1 MSDDLVARLTGEV
14 PFDSVNGVVDEI
26 AVKQTFADSHDRIE
40 SLQSEVARLQESEAA
55 WKQSAQAAG
64 EAAKMDDVGTLLRE
78 RNALQSELAAANA
91 RIIALMDLMLKDEAE
106 LATVKAENEKLRRDA
121 ERYRWL
127 AADGD
132 RAQALL
138 TRLSGHEVEHAI
150 DAALGS
156 QPEGSQVAPGA
167 DEDDGPLCKNCGDL
181 GVKREGFS
189 IVPCPVCRVF
199 ALQSEQPKEGG

>member
-1 MSDDLVARLTGEV
+1 
-14 PFDSVNGVVDEI
+14 
-26 AVKQTFADSHDRIE
+26 
-40 SLQSEVARLQESEAA
+40 
-55 WKQSAQAAG
+55 
-64 EAAKMDDVGTLLRE
+64 MDDVGTLLRE

-167 DEDDGPLCKNCGDL
+167 DEIKAERD
-181 GVKREGFS
+181 
-189 IVPCPVCRVF
+189 
-199 ALQSEQPKEGG
+199 ALIYAVARKFPGESRFQTALRYITEAENRSAQCTGEAALPPKEGG

>member
-1 MSDDLVARLTGEV
+1 MSDDLVARLRGCARGPEGLA
-14 PFDSVNGVVDEI
+14 NK
-26 AVKQTFADSHDRIE
+26 AADRIE
-40 SLQSEVARLQESEAA
+40 SLQSE
-55 WKQSAQAAG
+55 
-64 EAAKMDDVGTLLRE
+64 
-78 RNALQSELAAANA
+78 
-91 RIIALMDLMLKDEAE
+91 
-106 LATVKAENEKLRRDA
+106 LATVKDENAKLRRDA

-167 DEDDGPLCKNCGDL
+167 DEIKAERD
-181 GVKREGFS
+181 
-189 IVPCPVCRVF
+189 
-199 ALQSEQPKEGG
+199 ALIYAVARKFPGESRFQTALRYITEAENRSAQCTGEAALPPKEGG